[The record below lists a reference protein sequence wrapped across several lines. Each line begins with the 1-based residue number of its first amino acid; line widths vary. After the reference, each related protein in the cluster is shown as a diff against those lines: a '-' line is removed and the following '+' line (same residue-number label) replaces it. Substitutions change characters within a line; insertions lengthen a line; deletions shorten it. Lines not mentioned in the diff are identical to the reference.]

1 MDGLHSFSTFFT
13 TLFSLAFF
21 GFILLVSYL
30 IYALKGKKYYNN
42 VLSLT
47 IIYLILM
54 PPALGGIDP
63 VARIIIKY
71 IFLIPLILIF
81 IIINIV
87 IYLLIKKKKIEFKC
101 TYNDFYQFLYRIFF
115 LISIVFSIVSVFEQ
129 LIYHIDFDIFYYI
142 ISSCNN
148 LYICIIISTMIMYL
162 LGVTNV
168 RTIKKCL
175 KNLALY
181 VVIYNIIY
189 ALLLYLLYIIKI
201 NVGNVFYL
209 LSGIIKWIFAGLIF
223 VKNIEMNDITV
234 LSKINNNKVKSV
246 LILLAFV
253 IINYFATKILLLLD
267 SLFWINVF

>member
-1 MDGLHSFSTFFT
+1 MEGLHNFSTFFGM
-13 TLFSLAFF
+13 LFTCAFF

-42 VLSLT
+42 ALSLT
-47 IIYLILM
+47 IIYLIFM
-54 PPALGGIDP
+54 PPALGNIDDI
-63 VARIIIKY
+63 ARIIIKY
-71 IFLIPLILIF
+71 IFLIPFILF
-81 IIINIV
+81 FTIINFV
-87 IYLLIKKKKIEFKC
+87 IYLLIKNKKIEFKY
-101 TYNDFYQFLYRIFF
+101 TYNDYYQFLYRIFF

-129 LIYHIDFDIFYYI
+129 LIYNKNFEIFYYI

-175 KNLALY
+175 KNLILY
-181 VVIYNIIY
+181 LVIYSILY
-189 ALLLYLLYIIKI
+189 ALLLYVLLNIIKI

-209 LSGIIKWIFAGLIF
+209 STGIIKWVFAGLVF

-234 LSKINNNKVKSV
+234 LIKINNNKVKSV

-253 IINYFATKILLLLD
+253 IINYFATDVPFLLD
-267 SLFWINVF
+267 SLF

>member
-1 MDGLHSFSTFFT
+1 MDGLHNFSTFFT
-13 TLFSLAFF
+13 ILFGLAFF

-54 PPALGGIDP
+54 PPALGNIDP
-63 VARIIIKY
+63 VARIITKY

-81 IIINIV
+81 IIINII
-87 IYLLIKKKKIEFKC
+87 IYLLIKNKKIEFKY

-115 LISIVFSIVSVFEQ
+115 LISIVFSIVSAFEQ
-129 LIYHIDFDIFYYI
+129 LIYHINFEIFYYI

-175 KNLALY
+175 KNLVLY

-189 ALLLYLLYIIKI
+189 ALLLYLLLNIIKI

-209 LSGIIKWIFAGLIF
+209 LSGIIKWIFVGLIF

-234 LSKINNNKVKSV
+234 LSKMNNNKVTSV

-253 IINYFATKILLLLD
+253 IINHFATEGPFLLD
-267 SLFWINVF
+267 SLF